1 LDHEMKSPSPHF
13 GAGGPADKERGVD
26 KGLKEPVKVSI
37 SDAGLGITQAL
48 SSLRKRMKSIPPPP
62 ILRSFFNPPSP
73 GVPGGFEKLSDRYS
87 VHGSW
92 LCHTGKFR
100 QVNEDSCLVGNKF
113 FTKSDSRNWPIAI
126 ASGPWIV
133 AVSDGIGGHAGGAEA
148 SSEIVSTLAE
158 CKRVTPLSISDALQR
173 LNRQFCERGQTEPKL
188 SAMGATVAGIGCGRR
203 GLFAFNVGDS
213 RVYKQ
218 VGDRLAQI
226 TRDDSEAE
234 DLVDQGL
241 LEPYEGRR
249 PGYLHALT
257 QAVGGRDHTVKIVT
271 HIHPLRVSSRAR
283 FLICSDGLTD
293 MMKTSEIEEVLVP
306 QPNSADAVSALFQA
320 AMDAGGVDNIT
331 LAVIEIERLDS

>member
-1 LDHEMKSPSPHF
+1 
-13 GAGGPADKERGVD
+13 
-26 KGLKEPVKVSI
+26 
-37 SDAGLGITQAL
+37 
-48 SSLRKRMKSIPPPP
+48 MKSIPPPP
-62 ILRSFFNPPSP
+62 PIHRSVFNPLNP
-73 GVPGGFEKLSDRYS
+73 GIPNGLDKPSDRYS

-100 QVNEDSCLVGNKF
+100 QVNEDSCLVGNTF
-113 FTKSDSRNWPIAI
+113 SSKSDSRVFPISL

-158 CKRVTPLSISDALQR
+158 CKRVTPLSVSDSLQR
-173 LNRQFCERGQTEPKL
+173 LNRHFCERGRTEPRL

-203 GLFAFNVGDS
+203 GVFAFNVGDS

-218 VGDRLAQI
+218 VGNRLAQI

-257 QAVGGRDHTVKIVT
+257 QAVGGRDRTVKIVT
-271 HIHPLRVSSRAR
+271 HIHPLKISSRAR
-283 FLICSDGLTD
+283 FLVCSDGLTD
-293 MMKTSEIEEVLVP
+293 MMKTCEIEEILDA
-306 QPNSADAVSALFQA
+306 QPKIEDAVSGLFRA
-320 AMDAGGVDNIT
+320 AMDVGGVDNIT
-331 LAVIEIERLDS
+331 IAIVDIERLE

>member
-1 LDHEMKSPSPHF
+1 MKSPSPQF
-13 GAGGPADKERGVD
+13 GAGEPDDKQPGADKD
-26 KGLKEPVKVSI
+26 LKGPEKVSI
-37 SDAGLGITQAL
+37 SDGGLGLTQAL
-48 SSLRKRMKSIPPPP
+48 ASLRKRMKSIPPPP
-62 ILRSFFNPPSP
+62 ILRSFFNPPNP
-73 GVPGGFEKLSDRYS
+73 GIPSGLEKPSDHYS
-87 VHGSW
+87 VHGSC

-100 QVNEDSCLVGNKF
+100 QVNEDACLVGTTC
-113 FTKSDSRNWPIAI
+113 FTKSDSQVWPIAI
-126 ASGPWIV
+126 ANGPWIV

-148 SSEIVSTLAE
+148 SSEIVAILAE
-158 CKRVTPLSISDALQR
+158 CKRVTPLSVSDTLQR
-173 LNRQFCERGQTEPKL
+173 LNRQFCERGQADPKL

-203 GLFAFNVGDS
+203 GVFAFNVGDS

-218 VGDRLAQI
+218 VGNRLAQI

-271 HIHPLRVSSRAR
+271 HIHPLRISSASR

-293 MMKTSEIEEVLVP
+293 MMKTSEIEEILAA
-306 QPNSADAVSALFQA
+306 QPKSEDAVSALFQA

-331 LAVIEIERLDS
+331 LAVIDIERLDA

>member
-1 LDHEMKSPSPHF
+1 
-13 GAGGPADKERGVD
+13 
-26 KGLKEPVKVSI
+26 
-37 SDAGLGITQAL
+37 
-48 SSLRKRMKSIPPPP
+48 MKSIPPPP
-62 ILRSFFNPPSP
+62 TFRSFFNPLSP
-73 GVPGGFEKLSDRYS
+73 GIPGGLDKPSDRYS
-87 VHGSW
+87 VQGSW
-92 LCHTGKFR
+92 VCHTGKFR
-100 QVNEDSCLVGNKF
+100 KVNEDACLVGSAF
-113 FTKSDSRNWPIAI
+113 SSKSDAAVFPIAI
-126 ASGPWIV
+126 PNGPWIV

-158 CKRVTPLSISDALQR
+158 CKRVTPLSVSDALQR
-173 LNRQFCERGQTEPKL
+173 LNRNFCERGRTEPKL
-188 SAMGATVAGIGCGRR
+188 SAMGATIAGIGCGRR
-203 GLFAFNVGDS
+203 GVFAFNVGDS

-257 QAVGGRDHTVKIVT
+257 QAVGGRDHPVKIVT
-271 HIHPLRVSSRAR
+271 HVHPLRISTRAR

-293 MMKTSEIEEVLVP
+293 MMKTSEIEEIFVAR
-306 QPNSADAVSALFQA
+306 PNIEDTVSGLFQA

-331 LAVIEIERLDS
+331 IAVIDIERLDP

>member
-1 LDHEMKSPSPHF
+1 MRCSSPDSET
-13 GAGGPADKERGVD
+13 GPNDKEPNVD
-26 KGLKEPVKVSI
+26 KGLKQPKKVSI
-37 SDAGLGITQAL
+37 SQSGLGL
-48 SSLRKRMKSIPPPP
+48 SQVLASLRKRMKSIPPPP
-62 ILRSFFNPPSP
+62 IPRSFFNPPSP
-73 GVPGGFEKLSDRYS
+73 GIPGGVEKPSDRYS
-87 VHGSW
+87 VHGAW

-100 QVNEDSCLVGNKF
+100 RVNEDSLLVGNT
-113 FTKSDSRNWPIAI
+113 FTSKSDSQAFPIAI

-158 CKRVTPLSISDALQR
+158 CRRVTPLSVSDALQR
-173 LNRQFCERGQTEPKL
+173 LNRQFCERGRVEPKL
-188 SAMGATVAGIGCGRR
+188 TAMGATLAGIGCGRR
-203 GLFAFNVGDS
+203 GVFAFNVGDS

-218 VGDRLAQI
+218 VGNRLAQI

-271 HIHPLRVSSRAR
+271 HVHPLRISSRSR

-293 MMKTSEIEEVLVP
+293 MMKTSEIEEIFQAKP
-306 QPNSADAVSALFQA
+306 KIEDAVSGLFEA
-320 AMDAGGVDNIT
+320 AMEVGGVDNIT
-331 LAVIEIERLDS
+331 IAIIDIERLDS